1 LVSLA
6 SRLQPMSRKLN
17 AKNVIAY
24 FIVCVMLPNEKS

>member
-24 FIVCVMLPNEKS
+24 FI